1 MISLNPNFV
10 YTIKFLLTS
19 LTRRHRVLFFCS
31 VVLNTLTVVLEIYS
45 YALVASL
52 LASFVTR
59 GDSAAPVQYSLVP
72 SIVSSYPYAYS
83 IVIIIVSF
91 ASRISQITLLP
102 FLSIRFCNSLLT
114 SSFRG
119 FLTSPYLTG
128 SSLAKSSFTNT
139 FGLQVCKLHESYLA
153 LFSFIS
159 SLATVLGF
167 LSILFLQDA
176 DVAIK
181 LIFIVALPF
190 LLFLV
195 FVSSRLDSVAA
206 TSIRRSRQVL
216 SLITDIVYNLK
227 VIKVDHLE
235 NMFTT
240 LYSST
245 DFLLRISLI
254 KEKILSSIPRIFTDF
269 YLLLLILFTLLLWN
283 QTVSTL
289 ISASYLSLL
298 LLSLTRLIPSFQ
310 QLLASYNNLIVYGRV
325 LQPMETFLHREP
337 TLSSP
342 ASPFFPSAAHT
353 SLDFKSL
360 RLSDVSFTYPTST
373 APVLTGINLILNRG
387 EYLGIV
393 GPSGCGKTTLT
404 DIVSGI
410 APPTSGRLLVN
421 EVDIYDSCNTDLL
434 ERWLAA
440 VALVEQNTF
449 LFSDTLANNILL
461 KKPTNSSSI
470 TLDRALDLSALSDLI
485 PQLDSGI
492 HTRIGDG
499 GRALSGGQ
507 RQRVGLAR
515 ALAKSTQFLVLDEFT
530 SALDLSTED
539 ALLNNIR
546 SIHSL
551 LNNSALIISHRTQP
565 LALCDRIISL

>member
-1 MISLNPNFV
+1 MISLNPNFF
-10 YTIKFLLTS
+10 YTIRFLFAS
-19 LTRRHRVLFFCS
+19 LTRRHRVHFLCS
-31 VVLNTLTVVLEIYS
+31 VVLNTLTVLLEIYS

-72 SIVSSYPYAYS
+72 SLVSAYPYAYS
-83 IVIIIVSF
+83 FVIIIASF
-91 ASRISQITLLP
+91 ASRISQTTLLP
-102 FLSIRFCNSLLT
+102 YLSIRFCNSLLT

-119 FLTSPYLTG
+119 FLTSPYLFG

-153 LFSFIS
+153 LFTFIS

-167 LSILFLQDA
+167 LSILFLQDP

-181 LIFIVALPF
+181 LVTIVALPF

-195 FVSSRLDSVAA
+195 FVSSQLDSVAA

-227 VIKVDHLE
+227 IIKVDHLE
-235 NMFTT
+235 NMFSA

-245 DFLLRISLI
+245 DFHLRRSLI

-269 YLLLLILFTLLLWN
+269 YLLILILFTLLLWR

-298 LLSLTRLIPSFQ
+298 LLSLTRLIPGFQ

-325 LQPMETFLHREP
+325 LQPMETFLNREP
-337 TLSSP
+337 KTSRS
-342 ASPFFPSAAHT
+342 ASPFFPSPAHT

-373 APVLTGINLILNRG
+373 TPVLAGINLILNRG

-421 EVDIYDSCNTDLL
+421 DVDIYDSCNTDLL

-461 KKPTNSSSI
+461 KKPTNSTSI
-470 TLDRALDLSALSDLI
+470 TLDQALDLSALSDLI

-492 HTRIGDG
+492 HTLIGDG

-515 ALAKSTQFLVLDEFT
+515 ALAKSTQFLILDEFT
-530 SALDLSTED
+530 SALDLSTQD